1 MFPIKLRS
9 NQPTLVF
16 GVLRRLTKM
25 PVEKRKCQLIDE
37 VNVNSFFLLMTK
49 KPNKYARRHKIES
62 DIDRLFGD
70 KKGLVIERANFG
82 WTPEELDVAKS
93 KGYKIN

>member
-1 MFPIKLRS
+1 
-9 NQPTLVF
+9 
-16 GVLRRLTKM
+16 
-25 PVEKRKCQLIDE
+25 
-37 VNVNSFFLLMTK
+37 MTK

-62 DIDRLFGD
+62 DTDRLFGG

>member
-1 MFPIKLRS
+1 
-9 NQPTLVF
+9 
-16 GVLRRLTKM
+16 
-25 PVEKRKCQLIDE
+25 
-37 VNVNSFFLLMTK
+37 MTK

-82 WTPEELDVAKS
+82 WTPEELAVAKS

>member
-1 MFPIKLRS
+1 
-9 NQPTLVF
+9 
-16 GVLRRLTKM
+16 
-25 PVEKRKCQLIDE
+25 
-37 VNVNSFFLLMTK
+37 MTK

-70 KKGLVIERANFG
+70 KKGLVIEQDNFS
-82 WTPEELDVAKS
+82 WTPEMLDVAKS